1 MRNLINFFIRFY
13 FFFLFV
19 LLFSV
24 SLILISRTHQHQ
36 RTLFLHSGNLIVGS
50 VYKQVDHIQSY
61 LSLKRVNEQLTNENT
76 WLLHQTMASFMQK
89 DQNEMV
95 YHDTLYIRRF
105 KYINAG
111 VINNS
116 VMYRNNFL
124 TLDKGS
130 NDGVEKDMGVI
141 TAEGVVGIVHNVSG
155 HFSTVISLLHKD
167 VQISVRLQKSNHI
180 GTLSWEGGDYRTAV
194 MSYIP
199 SHVELSHG
207 DTIVTSGFST
217 IFPQG
222 IFIGTIGDY
231 EIRRGDNF
239 FTASVELALDFNRIA
254 NVFVVIDLMRQEIQ
268 VLEAS
273 NNR

>member
-36 RTLFLHSGNLIVGS
+36 RTLFMHSGNLIVGS
-50 VYKQVDHIQSY
+50 FYKQVDHIQSY

-239 FTASVELALDFNRIA
+239 FTASVELALDFNRIT